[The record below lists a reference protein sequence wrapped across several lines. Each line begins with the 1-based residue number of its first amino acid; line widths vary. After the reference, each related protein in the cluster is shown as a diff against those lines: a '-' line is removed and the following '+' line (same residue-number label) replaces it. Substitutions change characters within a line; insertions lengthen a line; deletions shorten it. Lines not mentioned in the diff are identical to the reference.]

1 MNHHPLSAGPTRIL
15 SRLLQAGMLALAV
28 TLAACGGSDSDN
40 GTPAPPAAV
49 EFEVISGAGAC
60 GPTGVDGCAA
70 DSAGGGGVGGDGGGG
85 DGSAGDGAGGGLGA
99 MRNVRVTARKPD
111 GTVLGTAVLANNL
124 VSLYARTYKDA
135 FILEFADDGTNT
147 GAYYDEA
154 TLTWIPLNGQS
165 LHILVP
171 KLTHH
176 VSANPLTEAAYQW
189 ALYKYGTESALTA
202 VRMTEANEV
211 VRQAFNARVPA
222 SYQLSDITNY
232 ATAVSDTTVSNS
244 LPNTH
249 AGRFGTLLAAMPR
262 AARTFLGSLPRPA
275 LSFMR
280 QLVKDIRDDGIVN
293 ASGSDAEDEAYDGS
307 LAQLLFDAIL
317 DARGDYGVTAQPAP
331 AEVPNVCFNP
341 ALFQKGTKW
350 SLEFLDTFD
359 STPSSST
366 LDLEVT
372 SDNAVFQ
379 KYGPALEVKQVF
391 TDRSGSVT
399 SFDYLGTDLSAGITS
414 YGNQAAV
421 DQLPGVTFV
430 NVVNPASVSRQFLLK
445 PGESDTV
452 SRTITSSYFNADGTL
467 FTQIPPSTQTVTET
481 TTFVGFET
489 VTVPAGT
496 FRNACKY
503 VTAGSGPNDIP
514 TTTWIT
520 SSGQGV
526 PVRNDFGNGDFSELL
541 PGSTVNGVAVK

>member
-1 MNHHPLSAGPTRIL
+1 MNHHPLSAGPTRL
-15 SRLLQAGMLALAV
+15 LVRLLRAGMLALAV
-28 TLAACGGSDSDN
+28 SLAACGGGGGD
-40 GTPAPPAAV
+40 GVAAPP
-49 EFEVISGAGAC
+49 EFDVVSGGAAC
-60 GPTGVDGCAA
+60 GTVGCNA
-70 DSAGGGGVGGDGGGG
+70 DSADGGGAGGDGGGGGG

-99 MRNVRVTARKPD
+99 MRNVRVTARKPS

-135 FILEFADDGTNT
+135 FILEFADDGSGT
-147 GAYYDEA
+147 GEYYDEA
-154 TLTWIPLNGQS
+154 TRSWIRLNAQA

-189 ALYKYGTESALTA
+189 ALNKYGTESALNA
-202 VRMTEANEV
+202 VRMAEANEA
-211 VRQAFNARVPA
+211 VRQAFNARVPTA
-222 SYQLSDITNY
+222 YQLSDITNY
-232 ATAVSDTTVSNS
+232 ATAVSDTTVANS

-262 AARTFLGSLPRPA
+262 AARTFLGSLPSPA
-275 LSFMR
+275 LAFTR
-280 QLVKDIRDDGIVN
+280 QLVKDIRDDGVVN
-293 ASGSDAEDEAYDGS
+293 ASTDDAEPKTYDGT

-317 DARGDYGVTAQPAP
+317 DARAEYGVGAQPAP

-341 ALFQKGTKW
+341 ALFKKGTKW
-350 SLEFLDTFD
+350 SLEFLDTPFD
-359 STPSSST
+359 TSPSSST

-372 SDNAVFQ
+372 SDTAVFQ

-391 TDRSGSVT
+391 SNPNGSVT
-399 SFDYLGTDLSAGITS
+399 SFQYIGTDLGAGITS
-414 YGNQAAV
+414 YGSRQAVVGQGAGLTFENLV
-421 DQLPGVTFV
+421 DPPSV
-430 NVVNPASVSRQFLLK
+430 NRQFLLR

-452 SRTITSSYFNADGTL
+452 TQTITSSYFNADGTP
-467 FTQIPPSTQTVTET
+467 FTQLPPTTQTLTET

-496 FRNACKY
+496 FKNACKY
-503 VTAGSGPNDIP
+503 VTVDQFENV

-526 PVRNDFGNGDFSELL
+526 PVRNASNSGDLSELL
-541 PGSTVNGVAVK
+541 PSSTVNGVPVK